1 MRRFMMMTTA
11 AIGLAAPAAW
21 AKDAALILGNDSY
34 ERLGRVDRADQVLDA
49 ADELEALGFDV
60 QALRNGRMDATV
72 EALTE
77 FADVAETADRIVVVL
92 AGRFVTDG
100 GQTWFLTSDADEP
113 SYFGTPQTAV
123 SVESVL
129 QVLAQAP
136 GQAVLMLGSDPVTG
150 TMAYLSPTIGDLDIP
165 QGVTVLRGPVR
176 DVAGYAADILVRPQ
190 YDLISSTGYNITGW
204 GYMPDS
210 LVVMPMRPADVP
222 APTVPEVDN
231 NDAEVAMWEGARALD
246 TVVAY
251 RSYLRQYP
259 NGEYR
264 AEAES
269 LIAEIVNEPN
279 RDARLAEESLSL
291 SRDERR
297 EIQRDLSILDY
308 NTRGIDGIFGSG
320 TRAAITNWQQE
331 NGFSQTSYLTTDQIA
346 RLDAQA
352 ARRAAELEAEAERR
366 RQEAEA
372 LDNTYWQETG
382 AKGDEP
388 GLRAYLDRYP
398 DGIFAE
404 VATERLDAIE
414 AEKRRAAAAEEA
426 AAWDRATESDTV
438 GAYQDYLSIYPEG
451 QFVGEAQAAIANLTQ
466 EEQIAP
472 EVEAAQAAEANLAL
486 NALTR
491 RLVELRLQQTGF
503 EPGAVDGNFDED
515 TRRAIRR
522 YQANAEIDGMGY
534 LNEATLVRLLADA
547 VNDIAQ

>member
-11 AIGLAAPAAW
+11 VIGLAAPAVW
-21 AKDAALILGNDSY
+21 AEDAALILGNDSY
-34 ERLGRVDRADQVLDA
+34 ERLGRVDRAGQVVDA
-49 ADELEALGFDV
+49 ADELRALGFDV
-60 QALRNGRMDATV
+60 QALRNGRMDAAV
-72 EALTE
+72 DALTE

-100 GQTWFLTSDADEP
+100 GQTWFLTSDADDP

-136 GQAVLMLGSDPVTG
+136 GQAVLMLGNDAVTG
-150 TMAYLSPTIGDLDIP
+150 TMPYLSPSIGELDIP

-176 DVAGYAADILVRPQ
+176 DVAGYATDILVRPQ
-190 YDLISSTGYNITGW
+190 YDLATGGDYNITAL
-204 GYMPDS
+204 GYMPDT
-210 LVVMPMRPADVP
+210 LVVMPMRPTAVP
-222 APTVPEVDN
+222 APAAPETDN
-231 NDAEVAMWEGARALD
+231 SAEVAMWEGARALD

-264 AEAES
+264 ADAEN

-291 SRDERR
+291 SRDARR

-320 TRAAITNWQQE
+320 TRSAITNWQQE

-404 VATERLDAIE
+404 VATERLEAIE

-426 AAWDRATESDTV
+426 AAWDRASNANTV
-438 GAYQDYLSIYPEG
+438 GAYQDYLSVYPEG
-451 QFVGEAQAAIANLTQ
+451 QFVGEAQAAIAELTQ